1 MAEQN
6 KININYLHTLALQ
19 ESETDT
25 IQEIDSNL
33 YNSISDLI
41 KNLKSE
47 GYDGVKEKI
56 NQAMI
61 KMISDTTSMLL
72 KLRLEKATLESSHQS
87 VLLDEEKYILI
98 THGTDTMCETAKLL
112 GESSIDKTIVL
123 FGSMVPYAVNGSD
136 AFFNFGCALGS
147 VQLLKVGV
155 YIAMNGRILP
165 WNDVEKNRSLG
176 IFQTLH
182 S

>member
-47 GYDGVKEKI
+47 GYDGVNEKI

-61 KMISDTTSMLL
+61 KMISDTTSVLL
-72 KLRLEKATLESSHQS
+72 KLRLEKATLESSNQS
-87 VLLDEEKYILI
+87 VLLDEEKYILDSKKEMLERKEAI
-98 THGTDTMCETAKLL
+98 LSGIL
-112 GESSIDKTIVL
+112 
-123 FGSMVPYAVNGSD
+123 NG
-136 AFFNFGCALGS
+136 
-147 VQLLKVGV
+147 K
-155 YIAMNGRILP
+155 P
-165 WNDVEKNRSLG
+165 HSLDD
-176 IFQTLH
+176 Q
-182 S
+182 

>member
-6 KININYLHTLALQ
+6 EININYLHTLALQ

-47 GYDGVKEKI
+47 EHDGVKEKI

-61 KMISDTTSMLL
+61 KMITDTTSALL
-72 KLRLEKATLESSHQS
+72 KLRLEKATLENSNQS
-87 VLLDEEKYILI
+87 VLLDEEKYIL
-98 THGTDTMCETAKLL
+98 DSKKEMLERKETILSGIL
-112 GESSIDKTIVL
+112 
-123 FGSMVPYAVNGSD
+123 NGKPHSLD
-136 AFFNFGCALGS
+136 
-147 VQLLKVGV
+147 VQ
-155 YIAMNGRILP
+155 
-165 WNDVEKNRSLG
+165 
-176 IFQTLH
+176 
-182 S
+182 